1 MHFEMMDPV
10 DRISIG
16 QCRRLWKGH
25 PRALSVL
32 PAAAPPSCSP
42 YTNLS
47 DAFAHCWEQDAV
59 TVQVCQG
66 VHATIQS
73 LVGLVFLMVL
83 SWKLSLIGLAI
94 APVIALL
101 MLVQVSTPKSE
112 TRNPTPE
119 TQPRPSG

>member
-1 MHFEMMDPV
+1 
-10 DRISIG
+10 
-16 QCRRLWKGH
+16 
-25 PRALSVL
+25 
-32 PAAAPPSCSP
+32 
-42 YTNLS
+42 
-47 DAFAHCWEQDAV
+47 V